1 MKQLLWLDN
10 RNRGGESSPRSQ
22 ISKAGA
28 IMAEVE
34 WEEALTP
41 LSKLSGAETSDV
53 CIFELYQ
60 LLKFMLIRCF
70 TISLYTRARSEWF
83 LTVFIINCSV
93 SFAYDQERSKQNCR
107 LLILILLIWSY
118 DHWYLIFQSFGVA
131 QLSLWLL
138 YNVSVSPNH
147 SPTVASGFW
156 GCDSTTVTLTVI
168 ERWTRDR
175 KVAGSIPGRIPC
187 YDRSI

>member
-10 RNRGGESSPRSQ
+10 RNRGGESSPSSQ
-22 ISKAGA
+22 IRKAGA

-60 LLKFMLIRCF
+60 LLKFTLIRCF
-70 TISLYTRARSEWF
+70 TISLDTRARSEWF
-83 LTVFIINCSV
+83 RTVFFINCSV
-93 SFAYDQERSKQNCR
+93 SFAYDQEWSKQNCR
-107 LLILILLIWSY
+107 LLIRLIWSY

-131 QLSLWLL
+131 QLSLRLL
-138 YNVSVSPNH
+138 YNVSVSPYH
-147 SPTVASGFW
+147 SPTLASGFW
-156 GCDSTTVTLTVI
+156 VLTGCWVQL
-168 ERWTRDR
+168 
-175 KVAGSIPGRIPC
+175 
-187 YDRSI
+187 